1 MPSWTERLKR
11 WDYLRQR
18 AYRFDLLLIVALLCL
33 RSSAFGSYY
42 VPSGSMRPTISVG
55 ERFLAN
61 KLAYG
66 LRLPGV
72 DGYVWRWAEPQ
83 CGDIVVFQQPQKK
96 VDFVKRVVGV
106 PGDRIRIEGNQV
118 WRNGR
123 PAALTP
129 AGTEAGALIFTEDLA
144 GRTHQVRLDPNRP
157 LCPRLPE
164 LTVPAGQ
171 LFVLGD
177 SRDTSWDSRFWGF
190 VPLDAVAG
198 KLVWRWYS
206 PGDNLLWPEWRKIG
220 TIQ

>member
-1 MPSWTERLKR
+1 MRSWVERVKR

-18 AYRFDLLLIVALLCL
+18 KYKFDLLLIVALLCL

-42 VPSGSMRPTISVG
+42 VPTGSMRPTIRSG

-66 LRLPGV
+66 LHLPGMN
-72 DGYVWRWAEPQ
+72 GYVWRWAEPQ
-83 CGDIVVFQQPQKK
+83 CGDIVVFPQPQKQI
-96 VDFVKRVVGV
+96 DFVKRVVGV
-106 PGDRIRIEGNQV
+106 PGDRICIKDNQL

-123 PAALTP
+123 PVPLTP
-129 AGTEAGALIFTEDLA
+129 VAIEDGALILSENLA
-144 GRTHQVRLDPNRP
+144 GRAHRVRLDPARP
-157 LCPRLPE
+157 MRPQLPE

-190 VPLDAVAG
+190 VPLDSVSG

-206 PGDNLLWPEWRKIG
+206 PGDNLQWPEWGKIG